1 MRNYFLLAG
10 FIIGVCSAVG
20 KDCSL
25 SELYGNCEN
34 LQTEGLL
41 WLNDD
46 GTETPNLFKILGASD
61 SELNDS
67 EFKKRLQRVAEAP
80 INLVGNQKR
89 LESILEQIKKVYIEE
104 ALQGR
109 DENDPK
115 LDSATKSI
123 VIRLRSLEIQGAS
136 NADESCKGKNVAN
149 AFYDGMKHK
158 MVVCNG
164 LAKSSELM
172 LLFVVGH
179 EVGHSIDS
187 CRLSTP
193 FIQISNNVDKLKC
206 DSKDLT
212 ISESPEELAQYAGKY
227 MASNEIA
234 VHAKVLEK
242 CGFAK
247 IISSPQ
253 TSLGKSGIS
262 QTVNC
267 VLQRNSKNSKP
278 IQTFTEFTADVKSSL
293 RSSSPGLSDS
303 NIEMIFKQSLSELSA
318 HYERYVQMMAQ
329 INQQA
334 MGCRNIF
341 AENDAGLNTSEER
354 SADTLAA
361 KVVKKRVKGKILT
374 ADQKRAL
381 IEFQAQVACGYKLTN
396 GRKFNSKLYP
406 VGEERLNILLQEPE
420 ISSALSCNYKGEK
433 ICSSESL
440 SEVQSDLDSTS
451 KSGVVK

>member
-1 MRNYFLLAG
+1 MQSFLLIFG
-10 FIIGVCSAVG
+10 FILTSFSLWG
-20 KDCSL
+20 KDCTL
-25 SELYGNCEN
+25 HELYGNCEN
-34 LQTEGLL
+34 LRTENLS
-41 WLNDD
+41 WRNKD
-46 GTETPNLFKILGASD
+46 GTETPNLFRILGASE
-61 SELNDS
+61 SELEDS
-67 EFKKRLQRVAEAP
+67 EFKNKLQRIAEAP
-80 INLVGNQKR
+80 TNSVENQKQ
-89 LESILEQIKKVYIEE
+89 LESILEQIKEIYLEE

-109 DENDPK
+109 DEDDPR

-123 VIRLRSLEIQGAS
+123 IIRLRSLKIRKAS
-136 NADESCKGKNVAN
+136 NTDGNCKGRNVAN
-149 AFYDGMKHK
+149 AFYNGMEHK

-164 LAKSSELM
+164 LAKSSDLM
-172 LLFVVGH
+172 LLFVVAH

-193 FIQISNNVDKLKC
+193 FIQISSNVDKLTC

-227 MASNEIA
+227 MASNELA

-247 IISSPQ
+247 IISSSQ
-253 TSLGKSGIS
+253 TSIGRNGIS
-262 QTVNC
+262 RTVNC
-267 VLQRNSKNSKP
+267 VMQRNSKNLKP

-293 RSSSPGLSDS
+293 RNFSPGMSDS
-303 NIEMIFKQSLSELSA
+303 NIEMIFKNSLPEMSA
-318 HYERYVQMMAQ
+318 QYEKYVQMMAQ

-341 AENDAGLNTSEER
+341 AKNDDGLNTSEER

-361 KVVKKRVKGKILT
+361 KVIKRRVKGKILT
-374 ADQKRAL
+374 ADQKRSL

-406 VGEERLNILLQEPE
+406 IGEERLNILLQEPE
-420 ISSALSCNYKGEK
+420 ISGALNCNYRGEK

-440 SEVQSDLDSTS
+440 SELEPDPDSTN
-451 KSGVVK
+451 KPGVVK